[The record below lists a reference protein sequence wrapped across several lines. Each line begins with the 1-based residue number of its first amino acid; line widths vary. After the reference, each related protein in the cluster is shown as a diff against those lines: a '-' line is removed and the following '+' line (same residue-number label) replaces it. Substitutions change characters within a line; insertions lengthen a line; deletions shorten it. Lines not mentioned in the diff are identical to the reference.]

1 MPACGASDRA
11 RHPRTTQCD
20 SRIRIW
26 HSFPYKEVG
35 LGGGQTISSL
45 LLVGEPERKFSSA
58 GRGWGWG
65 CVGGVGGGGVGS
77 VGGCEA
83 SYTYTGLAHEQLKY
97 IPLTVGGEGL

>member
-1 MPACGASDRA
+1 LGSDTYQISTTVRMPACGASDRA

-65 CVGGVGGGGVGS
+65 CVGGWGVGGWGVWGGVRQ
-77 VGGCEA
+77 A
-83 SYTYTGLAHEQLKY
+83 IL
-97 IPLTVGGEGL
+97 IPG